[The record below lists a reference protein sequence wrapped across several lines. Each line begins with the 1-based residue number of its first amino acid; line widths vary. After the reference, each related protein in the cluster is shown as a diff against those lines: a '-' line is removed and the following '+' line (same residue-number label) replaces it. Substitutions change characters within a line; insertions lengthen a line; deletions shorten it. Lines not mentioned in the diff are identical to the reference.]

1 MNKPM
6 HIHHFSVSISCI
18 HLLLKRSF
26 AAYLQQA
33 HKLIVGEICV
43 ALFRRLNF
51 IAEINDDKETWKID
65 VRLINMWIIP
75 RLPRFNI
82 KQIFIDKEVRLLDL
96 FNMVYPLVVV
106 SFFLKH
112 VYKI

>member
-43 ALFRRLNF
+43 GESSYFFMYRFMHDLGFHHFHLFS
-51 IAEINDDKETWKID
+51 A
-65 VRLINMWIIP
+65 
-75 RLPRFNI
+75 
-82 KQIFIDKEVRLLDL
+82 
-96 FNMVYPLVVV
+96 YV
-106 SFFLKH
+106 SMHL
-112 VYKI
+112 

>member
-1 MNKPM
+1 MLFRSKQRTNSLMFIEKYVNVFICLP
-6 HIHHFSVSISCI
+6 FISLDFVLC
-18 HLLLKRSF
+18 L
-26 AAYLQQA
+26 
-33 HKLIVGEICV
+33 
-43 ALFRRLNF
+43 ALFRRLNS